1 MFKKFS
7 YILYK
12 LIKLIDLIFI
22 KILKKSFF
30 SWFKEFIEDDISQ
43 EAHDVNKAKVLWEYS
58 NKILEKFIII

>member
-30 SWFKEFIEDDISQ
+30 SWFKEFIEDDSYKTI
-43 EAHDVNKAKVLWEYS
+43 VIK
-58 NKILEKFIII
+58 EKNIKFFIPK